1 MATKNTKIIVSV
13 VVVIILIVAAVS
25 VIELYHPAPS
35 HVFTDTSQT
44 AAPDHLDPASG
55 FFTTDEP
62 LFTALYQELVEF
74 NGSSNNVVPVLA
86 DHIYVQN
93 EQNYTFDMRPY
104 VNFTNGNPVNA
115 SDVWFSI
122 YRGIVM
128 GQGPFTSDYP
138 NILFNATNYG
148 ATGIALPWGLRDA
161 LTNAGYTLSGNL
173 SSQYTQAANI
183 LDYMLSNWNYNATN
197 MKVMSYSNQ
206 AIVINSEYNLTVKA
220 MFVYPFMEQDLA
232 GWWGAV
238 INPADVDSNGGVTY
252 NTENSYLNLHGA
264 IGTGPYEIKSV
275 GASLSDVVIVST
287 PNYWATGHSS
297 VPAVAKPAHIPEI
310 VIDYGLSHTDRL
322 EDFDKNT
329 SMISVVGP
337 SSFKSMITGF
347 YNSSEANTG
356 LVHSLAIDGV
366 FYFSMNTQMN
376 YTDNVH
382 FRRAII
388 DANNYTAQ
396 SDIYANNYNGSAEA
410 YNELGPLS
418 PSFGHNYYNPNNAS
432 LQTMNLK
439 YAIQNMTLAGKELN
453 FYVVLPNGTKIGNT
467 SGTDLSSHTF
477 TITGISP
484 ATAVETSQITVGITS
499 FAAIG
504 LKFTSA
510 YDTESTVAD
519 WTSPNSTPQ
528 FVDLGWVPDYPDPVG
543 QQLIPVYDV
552 LQGGEFGGNDAW
564 VNNSTLQHYFSNLD
578 FQNSTT
584 QVKDM
589 KVIYNITDNLS
600 AYVWLPMP
608 YTYYFVQP
616 YVHGFVQNAFVGYF
630 YNMMYIS
637 YPGGGNGSST
647 SYVPSFSTTVAADVS
662 TVFRAMNWF

>member
-232 GWWGAV
+232 GWWGA
-238 INPADVDSNGGVTY
+238 
-252 NTENSYLNLHGA
+252 
-264 IGTGPYEIKSV
+264 
-275 GASLSDVVIVST
+275 
-287 PNYWATGHSS
+287 
-297 VPAVAKPAHIPEI
+297 
-310 VIDYGLSHTDRL
+310 
-322 EDFDKNT
+322 
-329 SMISVVGP
+329 
-337 SSFKSMITGF
+337 
-347 YNSSEANTG
+347 
-356 LVHSLAIDGV
+356 
-366 FYFSMNTQMN
+366 
-376 YTDNVH
+376 
-382 FRRAII
+382 
-388 DANNYTAQ
+388 
-396 SDIYANNYNGSAEA
+396 
-410 YNELGPLS
+410 
-418 PSFGHNYYNPNNAS
+418 
-432 LQTMNLK
+432 
-439 YAIQNMTLAGKELN
+439 
-453 FYVVLPNGTKIGNT
+453 
-467 SGTDLSSHTF
+467 
-477 TITGISP
+477 
-484 ATAVETSQITVGITS
+484 
-499 FAAIG
+499 
-504 LKFTSA
+504 
-510 YDTESTVAD
+510 
-519 WTSPNSTPQ
+519 
-528 FVDLGWVPDYPDPVG
+528 
-543 QQLIPVYDV
+543 IPV
-552 LQGGEFGGNDAW
+552 A
-564 VNNSTLQHYFSNLD
+564 
-578 FQNSTT
+578 
-584 QVKDM
+584 
-589 KVIYNITDNLS
+589 
-600 AYVWLPMP
+600 P
-608 YTYYFVQP
+608 
-616 YVHGFVQNAFVGYF
+616 
-630 YNMMYIS
+630 
-637 YPGGGNGSST
+637 
-647 SYVPSFSTTVAADVS
+647 
-662 TVFRAMNWF
+662 